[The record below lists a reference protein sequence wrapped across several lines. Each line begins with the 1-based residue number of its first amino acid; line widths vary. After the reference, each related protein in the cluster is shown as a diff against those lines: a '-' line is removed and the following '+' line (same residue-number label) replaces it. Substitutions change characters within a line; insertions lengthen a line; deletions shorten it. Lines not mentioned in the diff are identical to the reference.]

1 MKVSSFTWNAFNK
14 TVSIIC
20 IFIWSRPFKTF
31 QDIHQEIKDKEPT
44 YVALMAAGEQLKE
57 TCQLPA
63 DRDNLQEK
71 LDNMSQRWTEL
82 NDMSDDR
89 TTKLEQ
95 AVKLTN
101 EYQEQRGHFVPWL
114 DGAERRADTICLT
127 CDPKA
132 LESGKQHVQ
141 VI

>member
-1 MKVSSFTWNAFNK
+1 M
-14 TVSIIC
+14 
-20 IFIWSRPFKTF
+20 
-31 QDIHQEIKDKEPT
+31 
-44 YVALMAAGEQLKE
+44 ALIAAGEQLKE
-57 TCQLPA
+57 TSQLPT

-82 NDMSDDR
+82 NDASDDR
-89 TTKLEQ
+89 TAKLKQ

-114 DGAERRADTICLT
+114 DGAERRADAICLT

-132 LESGKQHVQ
+132 LESCKQNVE
-141 VI
+141 VILQSKINRLV

>member
-1 MKVSSFTWNAFNK
+1 MAL
-14 TVSIIC
+14 
-20 IFIWSRPFKTF
+20 FITRPLKTF

-57 TCQLPA
+57 TSQLPA

-82 NDMSDDR
+82 NDASDDR
-89 TTKLEQ
+89 TAKLEQ

-114 DGAERRADTICLT
+114 DEAERRADAIRLI

-132 LESGKQHVQ
+132 LESRKQHVE
-141 VI
+141 VILQTKITRLVLDRFKHA